1 MPSDLSKRRTHPP
14 TPLQVSAAELER
26 RLRIALRQEYDRT
39 VAAAR
44 PDDWITEAALYTRE
58 SDPDSMVGEAAVNQ
72 LRSGLELLMDNGA
85 LPPWGNVYFEN
96 ESATAVAVRADF
108 QDLLERAMA
117 GEFRIIAA
125 YQRNRLFRNEVESGA
140 VKTQLAR
147 KGIKLLWVGKP
158 IGDERDPN
166 LWLAERSADLQDEYH
181 SRNTG
186 WLVGRQLEYKTRKGE
201 PIGHLPEC
209 WRIVERAPGHRPGQQ
224 GRPIRWEL
232 DEDFAAVVRE
242 GAERYLNDPSYR
254 ELARWSAAGPFKG
267 VTPAGRVM
275 DWVWWGQTLKNPKI
289 AGLQEA
295 IRYPGFF
302 PKGTPQ
308 RDRPPRQRGN
318 LVPCLLPPVISQEQW
333 REIVAL
339 GKKRHRW
346 GGKGGVSDRDD
357 HRVELLTGIAY
368 DARCGHQLH
377 TARHEGDDYYVRC
390 AERGIERHGSLFRA
404 RHAGEMLDEIGGSI
418 AFDDKLVGEIEAALR
433 FRASAAA
440 PARVEPPA
448 AVTKLRAALAA
459 MAGDPALA
467 AARRS
472 LEEQILA
479 LESAEQRRQQ
489 HLVNPPKRPGA
500 ILTKAVSSLES
511 WREIW
516 ATSSTLGKNRVL
528 RAAGLRAYIEPIA
541 QAHVSHRKDVPPY
554 SRLARIEVDS
564 PEFALALALGTG
576 LPVDGSDPAPHRSM
590 PSTSTGLVRIVVPN
604 EYAELVTAYRDE
616 LEEAA

>member
-1 MPSDLSKRRTHPP
+1 MPSDLPNKRPHPL

-26 RLRIALRQEYDRT
+26 RLRIALREEYDRT
-39 VAAAR
+39 VAAA
-44 PDDWITEAALYTRE
+44 PAHDWITEAALYTRE

-72 LRSGLELLMDNGA
+72 LRSGLELLIDNGA
-85 LPPWGNVYFEN
+85 LPPWANVYFEN
-96 ESATAVAVRADF
+96 ESATAVSVRADF

-147 KGIKLLWVGKP
+147 RGIKLLWVGKP

-232 DEDFAAVVRE
+232 DEEFAALVRE
-242 GAERYLNDPSYR
+242 GAERYLRDPSYR
-254 ELARWSAAGPFKG
+254 QLARWSAAGPYQG

-308 RDRPPRQRGN
+308 RDRPPRPRGN

-346 GGKGGVSDRDD
+346 GGKGAVAARDD

-418 AFDDKLVGEIEAALR
+418 QFDHDLIAEVEAALR
-433 FRASAAA
+433 ARGPAAG

-448 AVTKLRAALAA
+448 AVSKLRVALAA
-459 MAGDPALA
+459 MGADPALA
-467 AARRS
+467 PARRS
-472 LEEQILA
+472 LEEQIVA
-479 LESAEQRRQQ
+479 LESADQRRQERST
-489 HLVNPPKRPGA
+489 NPPKRPDSVLVKA
-500 ILTKAVSSLES
+500 ISSLES
-511 WREIW
+511 WRETW
-516 ATSSTLGKNRVL
+516 ATSSTVAKNRVL
-528 RAAGLRAYIEPIA
+528 RTAGLRAYIEPIA
-541 QAHVSHRKDVPPY
+541 QPHVSHRKDVPPY
-554 SRLARIEVDS
+554 SRLVRIEVDS

-590 PSTSTGLVRIVVPN
+590 PSTSTSRVQIVLPG
-604 EYAELVTAYRDE
+604 EYAELAAAYRND
-616 LEEAA
+616 LEEVA